1 MTEANV
7 HSQTYSGGNTIKR
20 RRRGRNMVP
29 RLALG
34 FGRLPSSAHPAVAP
48 ASRSARGGPVQFL
61 VKIFFQISVPPP
73 LSVAKVWRG
82 GRRYKEKFTE
92 IFSGAEKHANFT

>member
-1 MTEANV
+1 
-7 HSQTYSGGNTIKR
+7 
-20 RRRGRNMVP
+20 MVP

-48 ASRSARGGPVQFL
+48 ASRPARGGLVQFL